1 MDALSACDALVQEY
15 LHFRGFVRS
24 LAAFDSDRS
33 SCEASDPFSSSS
45 TFSGGASASA
55 SLASSSMKVGTS
67 PSSSAEG
74 ASALALGAPSSSSSP
89 SIPTNYA
96 NQSGIPLH
104 IPHSAFSV
112 SKACELVNTC
122 ISSGDHTRLWRL
134 FEYLDE
140 KAFAHVPDAAVSSE
154 LASVKSDVF
163 KLLVVSQLRR
173 IEDENRRAVD
183 KTNAAPPPP
192 RSSEESERGN
202 TEASASPRD
211 CLEQFFAQHGYA
223 MKTADASWE
232 PWLGVMYTTSV
243 GPAADAPAP
252 SSDARF
258 AACFSKSFAAHVMH
272 RFENLLARALEHA
285 PLPTLLA
292 LAARPSTLEDR
303 HALALDAMTADRDAW
318 KHRAAR
324 LQARVDE
331 LEADRRAALRAAVEK
346 ATSE

>member
-1 MDALSACDALVQEY
+1 M
-15 LHFRGFVRS
+15 
-24 LAAFDSDRS
+24 
-33 SCEASDPFSSSS
+33 
-45 TFSGGASASA
+45 
-55 SLASSSMKVGTS
+55 
-67 PSSSAEG
+67 
-74 ASALALGAPSSSSSP
+74 
-89 SIPTNYA
+89 
-96 NQSGIPLH
+96 H

-122 ISSGDHTRLWRL
+122 ISSGHHTRLWRL

-154 LASVKSDVF
+154 LANVKSDVF

-272 RFENLLARALEHA
+272 RLENLLARALEHA